1 MSGYKRKGTYQS
13 GPSPNKKRR
22 RSAPRVVPGITRK
35 SGFYGKYPKGGGEM
49 KFLDTNI
56 DDAIIAQNG
65 TIQNAG
71 TVNVIAQGTGES
83 QRVGR
88 KVTIK
93 QLHWRYTITRPEN
106 LSAAD
111 LSSGD
116 IVRVIVYEDKQ
127 CNGTAATVTD
137 ILEDND
143 YQSFRNLAN
152 SGRFSIIY
160 DKTHDMNLLNGISE
174 AGNSVSTS
182 AVFRSTQFHKTCHM
196 PIEYNG
202 TDGTIAEIRSNNL
215 GVLLLSRDG
224 AKTSFSSVM
233 RLRYFD

>member
-1 MSGYKRKGTYQS
+1 MSSSKKRK
-13 GPSPNKKRR
+13 KV
-22 RSAPRVVPGITRK
+22 PRVVPGITRK
-35 SGFYGKYPKGGGEM
+35 SGYYGKYPKGGGEM

-56 DDAIIAQNG
+56 DDAVILQNG
-65 TIQNAG
+65 TIQNSG

-93 QLHWRYTITRPEN
+93 QLHWRYTVSRPEN
-106 LSAAD
+106 LSSAD

-116 IVRVIVYEDKQ
+116 IVRVILYEDKQ
-127 CNGTAATVTD
+127 CNGSAAAVTD
-137 ILEDND
+137 ILETND

-152 SGRFSIIY
+152 SGRFSILY
-160 DKTHDMNLLNGISE
+160 DKTHDLNLLNGISE
-174 AGNSVSTS
+174 ASNSVSTS
-182 AVFRSTQFHKTCHM
+182 AVFRSTQFHKVCHI

-202 TDGTIAEIRSNNL
+202 TNGTIAEIRSNNL

-224 AKTSFSSVM
+224 DKTSFSSVM